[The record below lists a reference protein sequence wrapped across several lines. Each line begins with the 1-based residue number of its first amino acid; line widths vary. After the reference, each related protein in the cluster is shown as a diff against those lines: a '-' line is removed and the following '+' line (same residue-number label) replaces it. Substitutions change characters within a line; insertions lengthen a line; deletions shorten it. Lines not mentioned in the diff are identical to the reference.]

1 MKKRWSIG
9 LAAILLCSMVSAP
22 VAAKTYEGSINAING
37 YAMIDGEID
46 DAWADA
52 EVQDVKKYPELLG
65 YDRVNTTT
73 TGTVRTMWDEDAFYV
88 LVVVDK
94 KDVPVY
100 PGEDN
105 WSSLSNTDNVL
116 IPFSQVVSEGETD
129 VQSGNANAGAFRIT
143 AGGKTNGF
151 GDLYTAGTEKYEAAA
166 KIVGNT
172 YICELAI
179 PWSNKV
185 PVSGDQV
192 MMEVQINV
200 NTVGDDNRYTVVEWC
215 EDNTC
220 EAWANTKYMS
230 LVNLVDAPKV
240 AEPELVE
247 AETTDTT
254 DGIEESTPVTAP
266 ATAEPIC
273 TCALLCAASALVTKL
288 TRKKR

>member
-9 LAAILLCSMVSAP
+9 LAACILLGTMVSVP
-22 VAAKTYEGSINAING
+22 AAARTYEGSLRAING

-46 DAWADA
+46 ETWENA

-65 YDRVNTTT
+65 YDKVDTTT
-73 TGTVRTMWDEDAFYV
+73 TGTVRAMWDEDAFYV

-100 PGEDN
+100 PGEDS

-116 IPFSQVVSEGETD
+116 IPFSQVVSEGAED
-129 VQSGNANAGAFRIT
+129 VQSGNANAGAFRVT

-151 GDLYTAGTEKYEAAA
+151 GELYTAVSENYEAAA

-172 YICELAI
+172 YICEFAI
-179 PWSNKV
+179 PWSQYV
-185 PVSGDQV
+185 PTVGDEV

-230 LVNLVDAPKV
+230 IVQ
-240 AEPELVE
+240 LVE
-247 AETTDTT
+247 APKQEEETTVEPEPVAADASETV
-254 DGIEESTPVTAP
+254 TPVTAP
-266 ATAEPIC
+266 ATVDPAF
-273 TCALLCAASALVTKL
+273 ALVCAAAVAFGMREKM
-288 TRKKR
+288 KRR